1 MSTDKKL
8 KGLILSDLHLTI
20 PKAELKQFNTE
31 DAEYAIQQIK
41 QLTTSVS
48 DGIKVAPRAAASA
61 PRFDFFVIAGDVF
74 DSMTIDSTSIN
85 LLCKLR
91 DALSGIPEGYVIR
104 GNHDRA
110 AHSILE
116 DLFGWKA
123 LRPDEVTH
131 VRNTDITISG
141 IDFCNDERHREY
153 LKAAPTDI
161 MVLHLSMKPFG
172 GFSDDS
178 ITAQECPVD
187 RVVIVGDTHINDVYM
202 KDDRCVLSPGNL
214 FPLNKAELTSG
225 TSGTGFIL
233 EIGKINNELDVDVSP
248 FRLNSRKGAS
258 LTSIETPDG
267 LLSSLELSR
276 LREPSDCKLKPV
288 VYVRPELVEFVPP
301 DVVAIGRSIVTE
313 VTGDTVAIA
322 SVDDSGIV
330 ERIQAS
336 LMRLLEGDKDASDL
350 TALALDLIASDEP
363 ADVAADFIKH

>member
-1 MSTDKKL
+1 MSNKL
-8 KGLILSDLHLTI
+8 KGLILSDLHLTV
-20 PKAELKQFNTE
+20 PKAELKQFGTE
-31 DAEYAIQQIK
+31 DAENAINQIK
-41 QLTTSVS
+41 TMTSN
-48 DGIKVAPRAAASA
+48 PSA
-61 PRFDFFVIAGDVF
+61 GFDFFVIAGDVF

-110 AHSILE
+110 THSILE

-178 ITAQECPVD
+178 ITAQECPAD

-233 EIGKINNELDVDVSP
+233 EIDKINNELDVDVSP

-267 LLSSLELSR
+267 LVNSLELSL
-276 LREPSDCKLKPV
+276 LREPSDCKLQPV
-288 VYVRPELVEFVPP
+288 VYVRPELVEYIPE
-301 DVVAIGRSIVTE
+301 DIVAIGRSIVTE

-336 LMRLLEGDKDASDL
+336 LMKLFEGDKDASDL

-363 ADVAADFIKH
+363 VDVATDFIKH